1 MPQQGT
7 SGEPAER
14 RYDETLEPQNP
25 PNSVLNPAVRKTA
38 LWTYLG
44 ILVAVCA
51 VVGVV
56 LLYWTASD
64 TRVTPESERS
74 ERDPSAIG
82 TSGERTPRE
91 DTPGGF
97 SADPTPGDTRSE
109 IEFRGAG
116 EPPPGPM
123 PGLGARSVTRLGA
136 MREGTP
142 QSLEGRRIELTNVLV
157 ERTQGGTF
165 WVRDGDATSAVVTP
179 GGMPTVRTG
188 QFVNLSGILER
199 DGGQLRIRATRIDV
213 E

>member
-7 SGEPAER
+7 SGEPPGR

-38 LWTYLG
+38 VWTYLG
-44 ILVAVCA
+44 ILVAVFA
-51 VVGVV
+51 VVGAA

-64 TRVTPESERS
+64 KRVTDERS

-109 IEFRGAG
+109 LEFRGAG
-116 EPPPGPM
+116 KPPQGPM
-123 PGLGARSVTRLGA
+123 PGPGAQSLTRLGA
-136 MREGTP
+136 LREGTP
-142 QSLEGRRIELTNVLV
+142 QSLEGRRIELTDVLV
-157 ERTQGGTF
+157 ERTRGATF
-165 WVRDGDATSAVVTP
+165 WVRDGDATSAVVAP

-188 QFVNLSGILER
+188 QRVNLNGILEQ
-199 DGGQLRIRATRIDV
+199 DGGALRIRATRIDV
-213 E
+213 K